1 MTDLDR
7 LEAEAVH
14 ILREAHALFERPVLM
29 FSVGKD
35 SCVLAHLARK
45 AFAPGKLPFPL
56 LHIDTGWKFAEM
68 ISFRDAEAQRQGWDM
83 RVHTHTSAQSQGVT
97 PFSHGSKAYTA
108 VMKTEALRQALD
120 AGRFDAIIGGARR
133 DEEASRAKERVFSMR
148 NKHHGWDPK
157 RQRPELWRLVNA
169 QLGVGESV
177 RVFPLSNWTELD
189 VWHYVR
195 REKIPVVSLYF
206 SRARPVVWRD
216 GQWLMRDDE
225 RMALLPREEVQLR
238 QVRFRTLGCYPLS
251 GAMES
256 SAHTLDGII
265 DELASSRFSER
276 QGRLIDRDEDGAM
289 EVKKRDGYF

>member
-14 ILREAHALFERPVLM
+14 ILRETHALFERPVLM
-29 FSVGKD
+29 YSVGKD
-35 SCVLAHLARK
+35 SCALAHLARK

-68 ISFRDAEAQRQGWDM
+68 ISFRDAEAKRQGWDM
-83 RVHTHTSAQSQGVT
+83 RVHTHTGAQSHGIT

-120 AGRFDAIIGGARR
+120 VGRFDAVVGGARR
-133 DEEASRAKERVFSMR
+133 DEEASRAKERVFSLR
-148 NKHHGWDPK
+148 SKHHAWDPK

-169 QLGVGESV
+169 QLGAGESV

-189 VWHYVR
+189 VWHYIR

-206 SRARPVVWRD
+206 SQMQPVVWRE
-216 GQWLMRDDE
+216 GQWIMRDDE
-225 RMALLPREEVQLR
+225 RMVLRPGEEVQRR
-238 QVRFRTLGCYPLS
+238 QVRFRTLGCYPFS

-256 SAHTLDGII
+256 SAQTLDGII
-265 DELASSRFSER
+265 DELVSSRISER

-289 EVKKRDGYF
+289 EMKKRDGYF